1 MQFRKENV
9 FIFLRMGHTTHPKT
23 PPYWGG
29 ETPPFSTPCPTR
41 ETPPLSMPHPLV
53 AFGYCAT
60 HLLHLTTTL
69 SRKETEI
76 FDTLNQYPF
85 TVSGDIFRS
94 TTGEHSPMLPPDTR
108 LSISNSAILFKKLHH
123 HSLFTQHV
131 LKDATRG
138 HRTISESFVD

>member
-94 TTGEHSPMLPPDTR
+94 TTANIHPCCPRIRASASATVRYSSRNCIITVYLHSMC
-108 LSISNSAILFKKLHH
+108 
-123 HSLFTQHV
+123 
-131 LKDATRG
+131 
-138 HRTISESFVD
+138 